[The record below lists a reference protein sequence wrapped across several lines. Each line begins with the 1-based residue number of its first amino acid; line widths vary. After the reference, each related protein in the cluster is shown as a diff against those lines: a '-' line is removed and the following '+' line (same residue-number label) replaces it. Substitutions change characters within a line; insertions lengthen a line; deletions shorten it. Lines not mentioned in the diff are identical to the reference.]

1 MPQFIFN
8 RRQFLAW
15 SASVSASSQIAW
27 AAPEHAEAHLLKRA
41 IPASGERIPCV
52 GIGTNK
58 WISNDNA
65 QEQAILRETL
75 EKFFAL
81 GGRVIDTAPVYRSS
95 ETALG
100 NLIAEL
106 GINDAFYLATK
117 IDRQQPDE
125 ALEQMQRSKRYL
137 RTNKLDLLQ
146 VHNLRGATDLLNS
159 MFEWRDAG
167 HIRYVG
173 ITTSRI
179 SQFTEMEQLMR
190 DFPLDFVQLNY
201 SLVERDAEQ
210 RLLPL
215 AQDRNIAVMVNRPF
229 ARAKFFSVTKGND
242 LPAWATE
249 FDCDSW
255 AQFALKFVL
264 AQPAVTCVIP
274 GMSTPRHVADNLNA
288 GSGKLPTTDQRAR
301 QINTFA
307 QLTTN

>member
-1 MPQFIFN
+1 MPQFKFN

-15 SASVSASSQIAW
+15 GASVSASSRIAW
-27 AAPEHAEAHLLKRA
+27 AAPEHAEAYLLQRA
-41 IPASGERIPCV
+41 IPASGELIPCI

-58 WISNDNA
+58 WITNDNT
-65 QEQAILRETL
+65 QEQALLSETL
-75 EKFFAL
+75 EKFFSL

-100 NLIAEL
+100 NFITEL

-117 IDRQQPDE
+117 IDRQQPNE

-137 RTNKLDLLQ
+137 RTDRLDLLQ
-146 VHNLRGATDLLNS
+146 VHNLRGATGLLNS

-179 SQFTEMEQLMR
+179 SQFPEMEQLMR
-190 DFPLDFVQLNY
+190 EFPLDFVQLNY
-201 SLVERDAEQ
+201 SLVERDAEH

-229 ARAKFFSVTKGND
+229 ARAKFFSATKGND
-242 LPAWATE
+242 LPAWAAE
-249 FDCDSW
+249 FDCKSW

-264 AQPAVTCVIP
+264 AQPPVTCVIP
-274 GMSTPRHVADNLNA
+274 GMSSPRHVADNLNA
-288 GSGKLPTTDQRAR
+288 GRGRLPTKNQRMR
-301 QINTFA
+301 QINAFA
-307 QLTTN
+307 QLT